1 MYQWFQYLLIFK
13 VFFLQRSTIS
23 ETQKRSRNYYYSK
36 RLCKTLKFSSSRIRL
51 NRMWTIIICNKL
63 FDKRE
68 TETTGDII
76 RNTPIHKFVKSKNL
90 KVKLICEKK
99 NVDKILGPNWSAL
112 NRAGLYLNA
121 MKFGEVLLVHK
132 DNYNFTKFHCIQMK
146 HKKVF

>member
-1 MYQWFQYLLIFK
+1 M
-13 VFFLQRSTIS
+13 
-23 ETQKRSRNYYYSK
+23 
-36 RLCKTLKFSSSRIRL
+36 
-51 NRMWTIIICNKL
+51 

-99 NVDKILGPNWSAL
+99 IVDKMFGPNSSAL
-112 NRAGLYLNA
+112 KCVIKKLFCLYLNS
-121 MKFGEVLLVHK
+121 MKRGEVLVHK
-132 DNYNFTKFHCIQMK
+132 DNYILTKFHCIQIK

>member
-1 MYQWFQYLLIFK
+1 M
-13 VFFLQRSTIS
+13 
-23 ETQKRSRNYYYSK
+23 
-36 RLCKTLKFSSSRIRL
+36 
-51 NRMWTIIICNKL
+51 

-99 NVDKILGPNWSAL
+99 IVDKMLGPNWSAL

-146 HKKVF
+146 RKKVFLMAHFTNVILKPC

>member
-1 MYQWFQYLLIFK
+1 MLNKALKISVVSIISDILIFK

-23 ETQKRSRNYYYSK
+23 ETQKRSRNYYCAAHSK

-76 RNTPIHKFVKSKNL
+76 HNTPIHKFVKSKNL

-99 NVDKILGPNWSAL
+99 K
-112 NRAGLYLNA
+112 
-121 MKFGEVLLVHK
+121 LL
-132 DNYNFTKFHCIQMK
+132 TKFLSLIHLPLTGHVYI
-146 HKKVF
+146 